1 MAERP
6 SAGDYIQVLK
16 TTVPNMVDQIG
27 ELAKAELKPAAK
39 HGGIG
44 AGAFGGAAVVGLTV
58 LKLLMLTFAFALSMM
73 YHELAGFN
81 PLTALTLGFLT
92 IAMGT
97 LGRWLA

>member
-44 AGAFGGAAVVGLTV
+44 AGAFGGAAVVGGAVVGGYLLFKPKEEPGQVPVGKLGTV
-58 LKLLMLTFAFALSMM
+58 VLPSGVRF
-73 YHELAGFN
+73 
-81 PLTALTLGFLT
+81 
-92 IAMGT
+92 
-97 LGRWLA
+97 